1 MSARGGRG
9 LAWLVAA
16 AAMACGGVSAAR
28 AQQLPKEVAALVSQA
43 KDRIVDQSADPV
55 PLIDRVQLAGKR
67 NADPAERALIL
78 GTALWLRAELQLRTD
93 QVDAAKASLEE
104 AQRTVAQIPGP
115 VRLKGDLLLVLG
127 NLYVMRDQAADA
139 LAAFQSAYRVFEQL
153 REVRSQALALQ
164 SIGSL
169 YALATDERRAERYFR
184 QASLLYGGDDILSL
198 TLHNSRGNVLL
209 ALDRYREATAEY
221 TMAIA
226 LARKL
231 GKTFLEVRILDNL
244 ARSQVESGNL
254 DGAESTLN
262 RAFSL
267 ANGSDTSG
275 LRRLLNATAA
285 RLANEQGDT
294 ARAAG
299 LIGKTFEGMD
309 LATTTQEYRTP
320 HLYAYLI
327 YRRLDRNGLALRHLE
342 ALKRLSDEAAKVATT
357 NSAALMAAR
366 FDYANQEL
374 TIQRLK
380 TEQLRKAAQF
390 QRALFLSLGA
400 ATLIVIVLLSV
411 GLFTI
416 RRSRNQVRAANAVL
430 AGTNAALEKA
440 LQAKTEFLAT
450 TSHEIR
456 TPLNGILGMT
466 QVMLADRTLAG
477 AVRERLEV
485 VQGAGLTMRALVDDI
500 LDVAKMESG
509 NLTIDPVPMDFAAL
523 ANEVV
528 RLWSEPAAAKG
539 LGFVSDLAAAPGWI
553 VSDPSRLRQ
562 LLFNLL
568 SNALKFT
575 AAGQIGLRAT
585 TSAEGMADRLQIA
598 VFDTG
603 IGIPADKL
611 DDIFESF
618 RQADSSTT
626 RQYGGTGLGLTICRN
641 LAQALGGT
649 ILVSSIPGQGSTFTL
664 DLPLAYADA
673 PAAAQDAPSGAGG
686 VLILERNPITRA
698 MLRAVFEKAVAR
710 LHFAADAQEAL
721 ELLDLEQFA
730 ALIIDE
736 AALATA
742 TLDPLETIASLCRA
756 QPEILATLLVAK
768 GTASGATQFMDAGIT
783 QVIEKPIAG
792 AELLEMAVPAS
803 ARTMDIVGK
812 DPLVTQAA

>member
-1 MSARGGRG
+1 
-9 LAWLVAA
+9 
-16 AAMACGGVSAAR
+16 
-28 AQQLPKEVAALVSQA
+28 
-43 KDRIVDQSADPV
+43 
-55 PLIDRVQLAGKR
+55 
-67 NADPAERALIL
+67 
-78 GTALWLRAELQLRTD
+78 
-93 QVDAAKASLEE
+93 
-104 AQRTVAQIPGP
+104 
-115 VRLKGDLLLVLG
+115 
-127 NLYVMRDQAADA
+127 
-139 LAAFQSAYRVFEQL
+139 
-153 REVRSQALALQ
+153 
-164 SIGSL
+164 
-169 YALATDERRAERYFR
+169 
-184 QASLLYGGDDILSL
+184 
-198 TLHNSRGNVLL
+198 
-209 ALDRYREATAEY
+209 
-221 TMAIA
+221 
-226 LARKL
+226 
-231 GKTFLEVRILDNL
+231 
-244 ARSQVESGNL
+244 
-254 DGAESTLN
+254 
-262 RAFSL
+262 
-267 ANGSDTSG
+267 
-275 LRRLLNATAA
+275 
-285 RLANEQGDT
+285 
-294 ARAAG
+294 
-299 LIGKTFEGMD
+299 
-309 LATTTQEYRTP
+309 
-320 HLYAYLI
+320 
-327 YRRLDRNGLALRHLE
+327 
-342 ALKRLSDEAAKVATT
+342 
-357 NSAALMAAR
+357 
-366 FDYANQEL
+366 
-374 TIQRLK
+374 
-380 TEQLRKAAQF
+380 
-390 QRALFLSLGA
+390 
-400 ATLIVIVLLSV
+400 
-411 GLFTI
+411 
-416 RRSRNQVRAANAVL
+416 
-430 AGTNAALEKA
+430 
-440 LQAKTEFLAT
+440 
-450 TSHEIR
+450 
-456 TPLNGILGMT
+456 MT

-539 LGFVSDLAAAPGWI
+539 LDFVSDLAAAPGWI

-673 PAAAQDAPSGAGG
+673 PAAAQDATAGAGG

-710 LHFAADAQEAL
+710 LHFAADDQEAL